1 MTLENKK
8 QQVKKST
15 TKLSANK
22 LHVGPDE
29 ELKILRNVM
38 QITNSALD
46 LQVILDEVVK
56 LVTEMTKADSVF
68 VYLFDDKGSRLR
80 LMASKTPHQKELGNL
95 IIKLGEGIAG
105 WVARENKQVAISNNA
120 FKDKRFKSFD
130 VLPEDKYEAIL
141 SAPIYSKEKVI
152 GVINVQHRQPHEYAR
167 NTIDLI
173 SLIAR
178 QIGGSIEHARVYEQ
192 ARQKA
197 LQFDAINKVSQ
208 SITSE
213 NYLDEILNLIVVVT
227 ANMMNSKIC
236 SILLLDKKGNDLV
249 MKATQSLSVEYV
261 KKPSLKANEGIIGDV
276 FMAKKPV
283 SVDDVRHDQRYRF
296 KEMAEREGLTSMLA
310 VPMIV
315 KDQAI
320 GVVTVYTKDVHIF
333 TDEEIGILQIIANQA
348 AVAVENT
355 KLVDE
360 AVKSREALETRKVVE
375 RAKGILM
382 QRRNLDES
390 AAYRLIHR
398 KAMDSCR
405 SMKDIAESVIL
416 MEELG

>member
-1 MTLENKK
+1 
-8 QQVKKST
+8 
-15 TKLSANK
+15 
-22 LHVGPDE
+22 
-29 ELKILRNVM
+29 
-38 QITNSALD
+38 
-46 LQVILDEVVK
+46 
-56 LVTEMTKADSVF
+56 
-68 VYLFDDKGSRLR
+68 
-80 LMASKTPHQKELGNL
+80 
-95 IIKLGEGIAG
+95 
-105 WVARENKQVAISNNA
+105 
-120 FKDKRFKSFD
+120 
-130 VLPEDKYEAIL
+130 
-141 SAPIYSKEKVI
+141 
-152 GVINVQHRQPHEYAR
+152 
-167 NTIDLI
+167 
-173 SLIAR
+173 
-178 QIGGSIEHARVYEQ
+178 
-192 ARQKA
+192 
-197 LQFDAINKVSQ
+197 
-208 SITSE
+208 
-213 NYLDEILNLIVVVT
+213 
-227 ANMMNSKIC
+227 
-236 SILLLDKKGNDLV
+236 
-249 MKATQSLSVEYV
+249 
-261 KKPSLKANEGIIGDV
+261 
-276 FMAKKPV
+276 
-283 SVDDVRHDQRYRF
+283 VRHDQRYRF